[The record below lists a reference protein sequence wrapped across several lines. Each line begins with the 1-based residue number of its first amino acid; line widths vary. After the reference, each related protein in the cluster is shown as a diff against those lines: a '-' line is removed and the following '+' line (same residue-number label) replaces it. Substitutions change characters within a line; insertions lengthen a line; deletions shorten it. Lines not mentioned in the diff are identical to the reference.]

1 MMRNWAGN
9 HIYAAR
15 RVHEPRSIEELQE
28 LVRAA
33 PRLRVIG
40 SRHSFNDIADSDGDL
55 VSLARMP
62 RVFELDD
69 AARTITIDGG
79 VRYGDLCA
87 PLDRAGFALH
97 NMASLPH
104 ISVVGACATGT
115 HGSGA
120 RSGNL
125 STAVVAA
132 DIVRADGELVHVTAA
147 QPDAHGAAAVSLGC
161 LGAIARITLAVEP
174 AYQMRQDVFED
185 LPLDAFIS
193 HFHEIA
199 AAGDSVSFFT
209 EWTGDGMDQ
218 VWIKRR
224 VDPAT
229 PLPPLVDLFGA
240 QPATRERHP
249 IRRLSPE
256 ACTPQLGVPGPWF
269 ERLPHFRMDHT
280 PSSGDELQ
288 SEYFVGADRA
298 PDAFLAL
305 HQIRRAI
312 APLIQ
317 VSEVRSIAAD
327 DLPLSPASGRASVAF
342 HFTWRPDWPAV
353 RQLLPA
359 IEQALE
365 PFEPRPHWGKLFTL
379 PPEAVRARY
388 PRLPEFVAVAEAFD
402 PSGTFRNA
410 FVDRFVFGGI

>member
-9 HIYAAR
+9 HIYGAR

-28 LVRAA
+28 LVRATT
-33 PRLRVIG
+33 RLRAIG

-62 RVFELDD
+62 RVFELNE
-69 AARTITIDGG
+69 AARTITVDGAL
-79 VRYGDLCA
+79 RYGDLCA
-87 PLDRAGFALH
+87 PLDTAGFALH

-132 DIVRADGELVHVTAA
+132 DIVRAEGELVQVSAA
-147 QPDAHGAAAVSLGC
+147 QPETLGTAAVSLGC
-161 LGAIARITLAVEP
+161 LGVITRITLAVEP
-174 AYQMRQDVFED
+174 AYQVRQDVFED
-185 LPLDAFIS
+185 LPLDPFLRN
-193 HFHEIA
+193 FHEIA
-199 AAGDSVSFFT
+199 AMGDSVSFFT

-229 PLPPLVDLFGA
+229 PPPPLVDLFGA
-240 QPATRERHP
+240 QPATGERHP

-280 PSSGDELQ
+280 PSAGDELQ
-288 SEYFVGADRA
+288 SEYFVGGDRA

-305 HQIRRAI
+305 HQLRGAI
-312 APLIQ
+312 TPLIQ
-317 VSEVRSIAAD
+317 VSEVRSVAAD
-327 DLPLSPASGRASVAF
+327 DLLLSPASGRASVAF

-353 RQLLPA
+353 RELLPA
-359 IEQALE
+359 IERALE
-365 PFEPRPHWGKLFTL
+365 PFGARPHWGKLFTM
-379 PPEAVRARY
+379 PPDAVRARY
-388 PRLPEFVAVAEAFD
+388 PRLAEFVSVAESFD
-402 PSGTFRNA
+402 PAGTFRNS
-410 FVDRFVFGGI
+410 FVERYVFGTS

>member
-1 MMRNWAGN
+1 MRNWAGN
-9 HIYAAR
+9 HIYIAR

-28 LVRAA
+28 LVRTSH
-33 PRLRVIG
+33 RLRPVG
-40 SRHSFNDIADSDGDL
+40 SRHSFNDIADTDGDQ
-55 VSLARMP
+55 VSLVRMP
-62 RVFELDD
+62 RVLE
-69 AARTITIDGG
+69 IDPSTQTVTVDGAT
-79 VRYGDLCA
+79 RYGDMCA

-104 ISVVGACATGT
+104 ISVAGACATGT
-115 HGSGA
+115 HGSGT

-125 STAVVAA
+125 ATAVVGVE
-132 DIVRADGELVHVTAA
+132 IVRADGALVQVTATERE
-147 QPDAHGAAAVSLGC
+147 QLDAAAVSLGC
-161 LGAIARITLAVEP
+161 LGVITRITLAVEP
-174 AYQMRQDVFED
+174 TYEVRQDVFED
-185 LPLDAFIS
+185 LPLDGFVR

-199 AAGDSVSFFT
+199 AMGESVSFFT
-209 EWTGDGMDQ
+209 EWGSDAIEQ

-224 VDPAT
+224 IDPANET
-229 PLPPLVDLFGA
+229 DRIGSLFGA
-240 QPATRERHP
+240 APATGERHP

-288 SEYFVGADRA
+288 SEYFVGADQA

-305 HQIRRAI
+305 HQLRESI

-327 DLPLSPASGRASVAF
+327 NLLLSPASGRGSVAF
-342 HFTWRPDWPAV
+342 HFTWQPDWPAV

-359 IEQALE
+359 IERALE
-365 PFEPRPHWGKLFTL
+365 SFEPRPHWGKLFTL
-379 PPEAVRARY
+379 LPEAVRARY
-388 PRLPEFVAVAEAFD
+388 PSLPDFVAVADAFD
-402 PSGTFRNA
+402 PAGTFRNA
-410 FVDRFVFGGI
+410 FVDRFVFGGT